1 MPGTQ
6 WLGGRSHWRNVFP
19 MDSRNVTGAVFTLS
33 RSLKV
38 KDTFFFHHISLLND
52 GCLQTAAVDKGGIGA
67 CLLKTTRTLKS
78 DTISGV
84 IYLQLSVPPLL
95 EEQRTDVSLA
105 LMKKTTNR
113 RWGSIVWG
121 EVFDDDIAH
130 RRVHMSRLRLRE
142 YFLEISAFACA
153 WRRLYNRNG
162 CVYCFS
168 TNPQ

>member
-1 MPGTQ
+1 
-6 WLGGRSHWRNVFP
+6 
-19 MDSRNVTGAVFTLS
+19 MDSRNITGTVFTLS

-38 KDTFFFHHISLLND
+38 KDTFFFPL
-52 GCLQTAAVDKGGIGA
+52 TAFRFLTTVVYKPDKGGIGA

-95 EEQRTDVSLA
+95 EEQQTDVSLA

-113 RWGSIVWG
+113 RWGSVVWG

-130 RRVHMSRLRLRE
+130 RRVHTSRLRLRE

-153 WRRLYNRNG
+153 WRRLYNRN
-162 CVYCFS
+162 VYCFS
-168 TNPQ
+168 TNTQ